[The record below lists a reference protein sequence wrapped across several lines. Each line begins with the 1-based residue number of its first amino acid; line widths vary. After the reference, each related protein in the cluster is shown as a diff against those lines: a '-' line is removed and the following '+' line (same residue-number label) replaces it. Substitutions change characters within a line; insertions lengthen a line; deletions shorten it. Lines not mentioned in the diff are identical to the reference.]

1 MPLMVL
7 TLACAVSACA
17 AGPHISAQQK
27 RAVAGILRDPASSTT
42 APFRGATTSTGATA
56 QPATTSTTSEGQG
69 SSPAPTSVTT
79 TTATTATTPSPGAVP
94 NVVGQSLS
102 SAESQLQAAGYST
115 SAHPWAGSC
124 PTVNLVMQQV
134 PPQDDD
140 VQLYYC
146 ATS

>member
-17 AGPHISAQQK
+17 AGPQISAQQK

-56 QPATTSTTSEGQG
+56 QPATTSTTSEEQG

-79 TTATTATTPSPGAVP
+79 TTATTPSPGAVP

-102 SAESQLQAAGYST
+102 SAESRLQAAGYST
-115 SAHPWAGSC
+115 SAHAWAGSC
-124 PTVNLVMQQV
+124 PTVNRVMQQV

-146 ATS
+146 AAAS